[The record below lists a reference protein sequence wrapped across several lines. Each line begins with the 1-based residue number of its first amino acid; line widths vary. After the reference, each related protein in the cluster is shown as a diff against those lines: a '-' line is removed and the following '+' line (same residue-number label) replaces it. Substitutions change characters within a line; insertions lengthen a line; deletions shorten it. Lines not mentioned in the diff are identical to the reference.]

1 MELLSKFP
9 KTTELI
15 NKWFV
20 KRLIDSLDDPDLPEE
35 FKKQFENITVMD
47 NKELEKIIKAS
58 PRALFDFF
66 DSKGVY
72 ISINRDYEN
81 NSFYYTV
88 DGKVFS
94 DRYPVRK
101 TVEESAI
108 IRAFKIIE
116 EL

>member
-1 MELLSKFP
+1 MELLTKYP

-20 KRLIDSLDDPDLPEE
+20 KKLLDSLEDPNLPEE
-35 FKKQFENITVMD
+35 FKKQYENTSVID
-47 NKELEKIIKAS
+47 NKKLETIIKAS

-66 DSKGVY
+66 DSKNVY
-72 ISINRDYEN
+72 ISIIRDYEN
-81 NSFYYTV
+81 NSFYYTL

-108 IRAFKIIE
+108 IRGLKILE
-116 EL
+116 DL